1 MEGEGVQPLDE
12 NLENGSRPRFK
23 WKKTLRL
30 VVSGIKGAGM
40 LLCFIYVCLQLSS
53 SPAKDPPIQRLRG
66 AVTRCENGQ
75 LFISS
80 FKNEYQTM
88 EVQNNSVVIKC
99 DGLYIIYLKGSF
111 FQEVK
116 IDLHFREDHNPI
128 SIPMLN
134 DGRRIVFTVVASL
147 AFKDKVYLTV
157 NVPDTLCEH
166 LQINDGELIV
176 VQLTPGYCAPEGSYH
191 STVNQVPL

>member
-1 MEGEGVQPLDE
+1 MEGEGVQSLDE

-30 VVSGIKGAGM
+30 VVSGIKGAG
-40 LLCFIYVCLQLSS
+40 LLMCFIYVCLQLSS
-53 SPAKDPPIQRLRG
+53 SPAKKPPIQRLKVP
-66 AVTRCENGQ
+66 VTGCENGR
-75 LFISS
+75 LFISLYN
-80 FKNEYQTM
+80 NEHQIM
-88 EVQNNSVVIKC
+88 EVQNNSVFINC
-99 DGLYIIYLKGSF
+99 DGLYAVSLKGFF

-116 IDLHFREDHNPI
+116 IDLHYRNGKSPI
-128 SIPMLN
+128 SMPMLN
-134 DGRRIVFTVVASL
+134 NGRRVVFTVVVSL

-157 NVPDTLCEH
+157 NAPDTPCEH

-191 STVNQVPL
+191 STVNQVSL